1 MTVRTHTGAAQ
12 RLPGVLAH
20 VPVIPG
26 DPQEARWGH
35 DLPVGRAVEDIA
47 HTSDDRDVATIDDF
61 QKIEMRVGRVV
72 AVEDFPEA
80 RNPSYRLTIDFG
92 AHGVRRSSAAVRRW
106 YERSD
111 LVGRLVVCVT
121 NFPPR
126 RIATFESE
134 VLTLGAIEADGRVV
148 LLEPDA
154 DAELGSPIG

>member
-1 MTVRTHTGAAQ
+1 M
-12 RLPGVLAH
+12 
-20 VPVIPG
+20 
-26 DPQEARWGH
+26 
-35 DLPVGRAVEDIA
+35 
-47 HTSDDRDVATIDDF
+47 DDF
-61 QKIEMRVGRVV
+61 RKIEIRVGRVL

-80 RNPSYRLTIDFG
+80 RNPSYKLIIDFG
-92 AHGVRRSSAAVRRW
+92 AYGTRWSSAAVRQW
-106 YERSD
+106 YEKSD

-148 LLEPDA
+148 LLRPDI